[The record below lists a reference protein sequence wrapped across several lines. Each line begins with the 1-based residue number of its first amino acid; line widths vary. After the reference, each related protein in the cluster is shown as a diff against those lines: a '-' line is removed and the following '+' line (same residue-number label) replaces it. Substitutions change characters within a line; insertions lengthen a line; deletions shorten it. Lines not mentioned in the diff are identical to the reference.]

1 MCQYL
6 IPTRR
11 YFAAYLPVQSVSQTR
26 SSQTR
31 MVLRHGRSV
40 VLHTRLSLARR
51 PLVHFARL
59 QSTETPRRPPDSQ
72 PVERVPN
79 ELIWNGVASVGD
91 TLKRTFI
98 ILAAVGA
105 VVSIVGVGVL
115 EGYGQYFEH
124 VRLAPIPRDPD
135 IVKWGWE
142 DEQLGWNGDT
152 SKGGT
157 DPGLGRKGRDFVR
170 TAAASAKARNIML
183 NPESNRAKRN
193 PSALLNFGLSNS
205 VEALAKALSI
215 AEAKDAAGKLHPGTL
230 TLLLKHQAA
239 MVEKITVGGNYLPA
253 AKALYE
259 RIWVRETSPFIA
271 WRLGD
276 VCNGLGKHDEAI
288 SWWSRAIQLCE
299 GRAPSD
305 TVQSAVPFT
314 LPSSPAHQ
322 RVLASTLVS
331 LSSYYATNSK
341 LKEADALQ
349 NDALQLL
356 HSSLPSE
363 SSSNASPPE
372 ALHTSTMLQR
382 ASVVS
387 LHHAEVLFGMGKK
400 SVECIQWLSS
410 AVESSSRVAHALAA
424 KELEERPEQLQ
435 VASAYVDSPFLQKP
449 AKDLLVEARRTAS
462 EAWKL
467 IGILGERT
475 KGSDPK
481 DLVNCYEQ
489 ALRWSAK
496 LDAEGNQIPDLNVTQ
511 NAKWDALIKNRNR
524 LEEMVHGQMQPRNG
538 WFSFLA
544 W

>member
-1 MCQYL
+1 
-6 IPTRR
+6 
-11 YFAAYLPVQSVSQTR
+11 
-26 SSQTR
+26 
-31 MVLRHGRSV
+31 MVLRHGRSAL
-40 VLHTRLSLARR
+40 LHARLSLARR
-51 PLVHFARL
+51 PLARFARF
-59 QSTETPRRPPDSQ
+59 QSTERPPDSQ

-79 ELIWNGVASVGD
+79 ELIWKGVASAGD

-105 VVSIVGVGVL
+105 VVTVAGVALL

-124 VRLAPIPRDPD
+124 VRLAPIPRDPE

-142 DEQLGWNGDT
+142 DEQLDWNGDT

-183 NPESNRAKRN
+183 NPESTRAKHN

-205 VEALAKALSI
+205 VEALAKALAI
-215 AEAKDAAGKLHPGTL
+215 AEVKDAAGKLHPGTL

-239 MVEKITVGGNYLPA
+239 MS
-253 AKALYE
+253 LYE
-259 RIWVRETSPFIA
+259 RIWARETSPFVA

-276 VCNGLGKHDEAI
+276 VCNGLGKKDEAVA
-288 SWWSRAIQLCE
+288 WWSRAIQLCE
-299 GRAPSD
+299 GHSPSD
-305 TVQSAVPFT
+305 TVQSAGTST

-331 LSSYYATNSK
+331 LSSYYATNGK

-349 NDALQLL
+349 NNALQLFQ
-356 HSSLPSE
+356 SSLPSE
-363 SSSNASPPE
+363 SSDEASPPQ
-372 ALHTSTMLQR
+372 ALHFSTILQR

-400 SVECIQWLSS
+400 PAECIQWLSS
-410 AVESSSRVAHALAA
+410 AAEFSSHVARALAE
-424 KELEERPEQLQ
+424 KELEERPEQLH
-435 VASAYVDSPFLQKP
+435 VSPAYVESPFLQQP
-449 AKDLLVEARRTAS
+449 AKDLFIEARRTAA

-467 IGILGERT
+467 MGVLRERT
-475 KGSDPK
+475 KGDPK
-481 DLVNCYEQ
+481 DLVHCYEQ
-489 ALRWSAK
+489 ALKWSGK
-496 LDAEGNQIPDLNVTQ
+496 LDAEGNRIPDLNVTQ
-511 NAKWDALIKNRNR
+511 SAKWDALVKNRNR
-524 LEEMVHGQMQPRNG
+524 LEEMVNLEMQRRNG
-538 WFSFLA
+538 WFSFLG